1 MWYIN
6 SEIFKTTQGG
16 KKMSEVKD
24 SVSETPS
31 QNYTKEQIL
40 FCAWLNSMKKLEM
53 IPAEERTFKQNQ
65 EISDLKMK
73 MWQTIVKYARS
84 KLHQMM
90 SSYPHDAT
98 DDSDIEQSMC
108 VIFLE
113 QLHNYDPLKTTPTTF
128 FTPYFKQVISQHIR
142 DYKQQLTQ
150 HDASNARK
158 INRVINEYE
167 KRGIH
172 WTIEMIAT
180 QTNLSYKVVKSTI
193 YYAHNAQKANLEDA
207 GYIQSKIP
215 TPEEAIE
222 LQEANNILYD
232 AIQRCTTP
240 EEAELLARRINP
252 DGKKEKPYDLVAK
265 QSGKSIKR
273 VKSQLNQAV
282 CKLNQDDTL
291 RKRFGKINRYSD
303 LRPLELQDNSSALLE
318 QQLETFLSEISSVT
332 EDL

>member
-1 MWYIN
+1 M
-6 SEIFKTTQGG
+6 
-16 KKMSEVKD
+16 
-24 SVSETPS
+24 
-31 QNYTKEQIL
+31 
-40 FCAWLNSMKKLEM
+40 
-53 IPAEERTFKQNQ
+53 
-65 EISDLKMK
+65 
-73 MWQTIVKYARS
+73 
-84 KLHQMM
+84 
-90 SSYPHDAT
+90 
-98 DDSDIEQSMC
+98 
-108 VIFLE
+108 
-113 QLHNYDPLKTTPTTF
+113 
-128 FTPYFKQVISQHIR
+128 
-142 DYKQQLTQ
+142 
-150 HDASNARK
+150 
-158 INRVINEYE
+158 
-167 KRGIH
+167 
-172 WTIEMIAT
+172 
-180 QTNLSYKVVKSTI
+180 
-193 YYAHNAQKANLEDA
+193 EDA

-252 DGKKEKPYDLVAK
+252 DGKKEKSYDLVAK

>member
-1 MWYIN
+1 MP
-6 SEIFKTTQGG
+6 E
-16 KKMSEVKD
+16 
-24 SVSETPS
+24 
-31 QNYTKEQIL
+31 
-40 FCAWLNSMKKLEM
+40 
-53 IPAEERTFKQNQ
+53 
-65 EISDLKMK
+65 
-73 MWQTIVKYARS
+73 
-84 KLHQMM
+84 
-90 SSYPHDAT
+90 
-98 DDSDIEQSMC
+98 

-215 TPEEAIE
+215 TPEEAI
-222 LQEANNILYD
+222 
-232 AIQRCTTP
+232 
-240 EEAELLARRINP
+240 ARRINP

>member
-24 SVSETPS
+24 SVAETPS

-73 MWQTIVKYARS
+73 MWQTIVKYAR
-84 KLHQMM
+84 
-90 SSYPHDAT
+90 
-98 DDSDIEQSMC
+98 
-108 VIFLE
+108 
-113 QLHNYDPLKTTPTTF
+113 
-128 FTPYFKQVISQHIR
+128 
-142 DYKQQLTQ
+142 
-150 HDASNARK
+150 
-158 INRVINEYE
+158 
-167 KRGIH
+167 
-172 WTIEMIAT
+172 
-180 QTNLSYKVVKSTI
+180 
-193 YYAHNAQKANLEDA
+193 
-207 GYIQSKIP
+207 
-215 TPEEAIE
+215 
-222 LQEANNILYD
+222 
-232 AIQRCTTP
+232 IQRCTTP

>member
-1 MWYIN
+1 MKI
-6 SEIFKTTQGG
+6 IKRDGR
-16 KKMSEVKD
+16 EV
-24 SVSETPS
+24 
-31 QNYTKEQIL
+31 L
-40 FCAWLNSMKKLEM
+40 FNG
-53 IPAEERTFKQNQ
+53 
-65 EISDLKMK
+65 
-73 MWQTIVKYARS
+73 S
-84 KLHQMM
+84 K
-90 SSYPHDAT
+90 
-98 DDSDIEQSMC
+98 
-108 VIFLE
+108 
-113 QLHNYDPLKTTPTTF
+113 
-128 FTPYFKQVISQHIR
+128 
-142 DYKQQLTQ
+142 
-150 HDASNARK
+150 
-158 INRVINEYE
+158 
-167 KRGIH
+167 
-172 WTIEMIAT
+172 IA
-180 QTNLSYKVVKSTI
+180 KAV
-193 YYAHNAQKANLEDA
+193 AKANLEDA